1 MTRTRLAV
9 LVGLVLVVAGFTFAA
24 SSLQAAKTGTD
35 TLNRGIP
42 TQAKGPAIEQPIAYS
57 HELHAGKLGL
67 DCGYCHTNVDKS
79 AIANIPNVETCM
91 NCHKWVKRATGQ
103 TADSPEIAKLAKYYE
118 EGKPIPWINVHQLP
132 DHANFNHKR
141 HVKAGVSCFTCH
153 GPVPT
158 MKVVYPVVQLNMG
171 FCVTCHKANRENA
184 KAPANLDC
192 VVCHK

>member
-1 MTRTRLAV
+1 MAV
-9 LVGLVLVVAGFTFAA
+9 LAGLVVVVAGLFLAA
-24 SSLQAAKTGTD
+24 GSFVAAKPATD
-35 TLNRGIP
+35 TLNPGIP
-42 TQAKGPAIEQPIAYS
+42 TKAQGPAIEQPIAYS
-57 HELHAGKLGL
+57 HELHAGKLGI